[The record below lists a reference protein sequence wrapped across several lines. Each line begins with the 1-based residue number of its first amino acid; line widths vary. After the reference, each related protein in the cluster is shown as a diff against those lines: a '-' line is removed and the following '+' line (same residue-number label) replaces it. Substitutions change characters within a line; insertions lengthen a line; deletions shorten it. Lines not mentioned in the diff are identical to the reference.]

1 MRLLSVIAAMSVAF
15 FVWMAPV
22 PVEAR
27 GQDAPPARLPF
38 PAGATQAYV
47 DLARVASESAD
58 GQAANQQ
65 VQNLS
70 AARISEI
77 QARQTEI
84 QANQTQLQQNAGV
97 MSAEAQLNLQQQIER
112 LGLEIQRMQQDAEA
126 EIAQLQQTLQL
137 EFQQKLIPAIDRVAQ
152 AKGLQ
157 FIFSAGDG
165 GLIWANPALD
175 ISPDVVEELN
185 RASGQ

>member
-1 MRLLSVIAAMSVAF
+1 
-15 FVWMAPV
+15 
-22 PVEAR
+22 
-27 GQDAPPARLPF
+27 
-38 PAGATQAYV
+38 
-47 DLARVASESAD
+47 
-58 GQAANQQ
+58 
-65 VQNLS
+65 
-70 AARISEI
+70 
-77 QARQTEI
+77 
-84 QANQTQLQQNAGV
+84 
-97 MSAEAQLNLQQQIER
+97 
-112 LGLEIQRMQQDAEA
+112 MQQDAEA